1 MFISFEFWIREDTLV
16 SLCALN
22 SLSVNKAIAISLRRH
37 IWSIRALLF
46 VLLMSGSCRVLL
58 HANSKFQTTFSVNRN

>member
-1 MFISFEFWIREDTLV
+1 M
-16 SLCALN
+16 CALN

-58 HANSKFQTTFSVNRN
+58 HAKRKFHTTLSVNRN